1 MRILTAYS
9 GDIKPALEWRK
20 TVRRYFDDS
29 RIELYKLPVS
39 ISCHV
44 GAGVKAIACIEHIE

>member
-1 MRILTAYS
+1 MYKRQAYS